1 MKKEYITPNVRKITL
16 RIEQLLA
23 LSGGDYGGVPGGD
36 AKRNN
41 VDFPDWDKLDD

>member
-1 MKKEYITPNVRKITL
+1 MKRKYSKPFMTTINIVVKNLMGNV
-16 RIEQLLA
+16 
-23 LSGGDYGGVPGGD
+23 SGESDGRG